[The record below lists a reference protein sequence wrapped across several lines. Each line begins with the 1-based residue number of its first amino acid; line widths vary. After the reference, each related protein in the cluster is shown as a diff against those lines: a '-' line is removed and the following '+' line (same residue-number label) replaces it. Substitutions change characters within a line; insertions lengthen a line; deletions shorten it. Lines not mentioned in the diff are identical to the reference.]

1 MLAIV
6 VRWPGVRREVG
17 MRFLMLNWMDPENPL
32 AGGAERV
39 SSEYMAALVRRG
51 HEVFWFANAF
61 PGCEPE
67 TVFRGI
73 RVVRGGRFGA
83 SISRARRSGAW
94 PPPAYGAV
102 SLIFRAWRWM
112 RRQPAAFDLLIEQ
125 HHGLPWYA
133 PWWAGTRVVACV
145 HEVLGPIWDVYYP
158 WPVAGIGRWLEGWNL
173 RRYRNV
179 PFWAVSR
186 STEAALRRC
195 GIRDVTHVQNGVG
208 ARAVDPLPEKR
219 LAEPLRLAVVSWL
232 KPTKRIDHAI
242 DAVDVLRRQ
251 GVDARLAIVG
261 GGQAEASLRAR
272 VSQLQLGGAVSF
284 LGRLSE
290 QEKDRVLESSDLLLH
305 TSIREGW
312 GLSVM
317 EANCL
322 GAPAVVYPVPGLVD
336 STLHEETGIVVRCE
350 TPEALAAGVRR
361 MLEDAALYESCR
373 RRAWRR
379 GAALHWDR
387 VTPAACDW
395 LEAQA
400 ARRQ

>member
-1 MLAIV
+1 
-6 VRWPGVRREVG
+6 

-32 AGGAERV
+32 AGGAERG

-51 HEVFWFANAF
+51 HEVFWFAGAF
-61 PGCEPE
+61 AGCEPE

-73 RVVRGGRFGA
+73 RLVRRGYVGA
-83 SISRARRSGAW
+83 PSFRARRTPAW
-94 PPPAYGAV
+94 PPPALGV
-102 SLIFRAWRWM
+102 GPLIFRAWRWA
-112 RRQPAAFDLLIEQ
+112 RRQADAFDLLIEQ
-125 HHGLPWYA
+125 HHGIPWYA
-133 PWWAGTRVVACV
+133 PWWAGTNVVAYV
-145 HEVLGPIWDVYYP
+145 HEVLGPIWNAFYP
-158 WPVAGIGRWLEGWNL
+158 RPVAAFGRRLEAWNL
-173 RRYRNV
+173 RRYRAV
-179 PFWAVSR
+179 PFWAASR

-195 GIRDVTHVQNGVG
+195 GVRDVTHVQNGV
-208 ARAVDPLPEKR
+208 ATRVVDPLPEKT
-219 LAEPLRLAVVSWL
+219 LAAPLRLAVVSWL
-232 KPTKRIDHAI
+232 KPSKRVDHAI

-261 GGQAEASLRAR
+261 GGQTEESLRAR
-272 VSQLQLGGAVSF
+272 VSKLQLGGAVSF

-322 GAPAVVYPVPGLVD
+322 GVPAVVYPVPGLVD
-336 STLHEETGIVVRCE
+336 STLHEETGVVVRCE

-373 RRAWRR
+373 RRAWSR